1 MELSGENGKQRPSYQ
16 PRALRSVYNHFE
28 VPAMLLAKPWWVNLL
43 IFVPLISLYFWRR
56 ERLAIS
62 WKTLI
67 YAGAFAAAFGFVEAT
82 TVDYLRGNI
91 PDLQSLQ
98 ATMPA
103 NVDAVHV
110 LPERLLKTETF
121 REAATIIMLI
131 AVPCLAAARA
141 RERWALFLWCFA
153 IWDIVYY
160 AGLRVTIGWPTSLR
174 ELDVLFLIPQPW
186 FAEVWYPVVVS
197 IATLGAIILRRRE
210 VVPRKRLSDEA
221 VSTFVPPARL
231 SESEISV
238 RES

>member
-1 MELSGENGKQRPSYQ
+1 
-16 PRALRSVYNHFE
+16 
-28 VPAMLLAKPWWVNLL
+28 MLLAKPWWVNLL

-67 YAGAFAAAFGFVEAT
+67 YAGAFAAAFGFVEAA

-98 ATMPA
+98 ATTPA
-103 NVDAVHV
+103 NAEAVHV

-131 AVPCLAAARA
+131 AVPCLGAARA

-153 IWDIVYY
+153 IWDVVYY
-160 AGLRVTIGWPTSLR
+160 AGLRATIGWPTSLR
-174 ELDVLFLIPQPW
+174 DLDVLFLIPQPW

-197 IATLGAIILRRRE
+197 ISTLVAIILGRRE
-210 VVPRKRLSDEA
+210 AANGTSRSKEILN
-221 VSTFVPPARL
+221 TFVPPARL
-231 SESEISV
+231 SESEMSV